1 MRKLKKA
8 IVICMSLLM
17 ILSLPTTMWATE
29 NEGTQEELVILNDET
44 GIPDKALYDAVLQVA
59 DKNKDGKLTVSEA
72 EAVTFLS
79 ADQKEI
85 KDITGIGYLKKL
97 TYLSLNNNEISD
109 VSALKDCTNLE
120 HLYLMENSIE
130 DISALGNMSNL
141 IWLRLNQNNITDIS
155 PLKACVNMISL
166 GLNENPITDIS
177 AIANMTNLGE
187 VYLMD
192 TKVTDVSALKSCKNL
207 GELGITNTG
216 ITDISPLAECTKL
229 YALNI
234 EGNGISDI
242 SVVANFKELSYLFAS
257 DNKISDI
264 SALKS
269 LTSGDLFEVY
279 LDNNQIS
286 DISALP
292 DFVDGG
298 GFLELH
304 LANNNIRNIDA
315 LGKYEYI
322 TFLDLSNNNIRDI
335 SVLDGIE
342 SEEVKTDGNPIGE
355 KEVYT
360 EEQFKDMLTENATTD
375 VVIESNDAVTI
386 TFGKG
391 TMKEVEGQTKYDFT
405 STVSSDY
412 AAAQMPETVEK
423 ESFVAKIS
431 FAYSGNLPAE
441 ASMKIL
447 VGNNYAGK
455 TLYYSLLTDD
465 GKLTETQSAVVSADG
480 YMTVKQSHCSDWVIT
495 TTNPNPVNTTQ
506 PDNNTT
512 QPQSPNT
519 GERSNVF
526 VWMLLLVSGLL
537 VVLSV
542 NKKTNMSR

>member
-1 MRKLKKA
+1 
-8 IVICMSLLM
+8 MSLLM

-29 NEGTQEELVILNDET
+29 NQSGIEAGETVAEPVILNDAT
-44 GIPDKALYDAVLQVA
+44 GIPDKALYDAVLKTA
-59 DKNKDGKLTVSEA
+59 DKNKDEVLTVAEA
-72 EAVTFLS
+72 EAVTYLGAS
-79 ADQKEI
+79 ELGI
-85 KDITGIGYLKKL
+85 KDITGIGYLKNL
-97 TYLSLNNNEISD
+97 TSVDLGVNEITD
-109 VSALKDCTNLE
+109 ISALKDCTSLKS
-120 HLYLMENSIE
+120 LYLADNAIA
-130 DISALGNMSNL
+130 DISVLVNMTKLEWVRLAGN
-141 IWLRLNQNNITDIS
+141 QITDIS
-155 PLKACVNMISL
+155 PLKNCVDMIYL
-166 GLNENPITDIS
+166 NLNENPITDIS
-177 AIANMTNLGE
+177 VLANMP
-187 VYLMD
+187 
-192 TKVTDVSALKSCKNL
+192 KL
-207 GELGITNTG
+207 GELLLFDTK
-216 ITDISPLAECTKL
+216 ITDITPLKNCTELSGLGIARTGVTDISVLAACTKMSS
-229 YALNI
+229 LNI
-234 EGNGISDI
+234 SGNGISDI
-242 SVVANFKELSYLFAS
+242 SVVANFPELWQFFAS

-264 SALKS
+264 SALAN
-269 LTSGDLFEVY
+269 LTSGWLSEVY

-286 DISALP
+286 DISGLP
-292 DFVDGG
+292 TFEEEESGFVD
-298 GFLELH
+298 LN
-304 LANNNIRNIDA
+304 LANNNIRNIDI
-315 LGKYEYI
+315 LEKYDYI
-322 TFLDLSNNNIRDI
+322 HFLDLSNNNIRDI
-335 SVLDGIE
+335 SVLDKFAE
-342 SEEVKTDGNPIGE
+342 SDINTEGNPIGE